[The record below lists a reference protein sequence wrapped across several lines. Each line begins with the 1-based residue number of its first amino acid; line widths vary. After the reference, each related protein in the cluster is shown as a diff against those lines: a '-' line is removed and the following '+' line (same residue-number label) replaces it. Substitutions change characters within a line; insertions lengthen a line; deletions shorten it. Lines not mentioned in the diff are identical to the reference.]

1 MSKDPNQIVND
12 LASEVYRMQSELHKY
27 VIEHGAELSDET
39 ISGLRFIADED
50 LLNTLGQLN
59 LEAER

>member
-1 MSKDPNQIVND
+1 MSKDPNQIVNEMVI
-12 LASEVYRMQSELHKY
+12 EVSRMQSELHKY

-39 ISGLRFIADED
+39 ICGLRFIADED

-59 LEAER
+59 RD